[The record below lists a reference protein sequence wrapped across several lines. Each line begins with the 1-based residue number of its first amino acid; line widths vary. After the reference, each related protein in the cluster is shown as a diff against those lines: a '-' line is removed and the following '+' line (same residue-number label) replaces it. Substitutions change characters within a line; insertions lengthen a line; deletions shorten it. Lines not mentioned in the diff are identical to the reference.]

1 MGSVTGYTRRT
12 ANIGSGA
19 GGGAAIKTI
28 YTDND
33 TIDDQIREVSL
44 YGNTSSDKLIFQNL
58 ASDDIF
64 TIYGNKK
71 VIVGTQITL
80 DATGVNTIAIQQNL
94 SLGSDY
100 AHIVYNNAGNGVYY
114 LSKNG
119 VIESYFPS
127 GGTSLINFNSFI
139 NFWSRS
145 AGDNFA
151 YYSTN
156 SDGLAT
162 FQVRNESKIGTI
174 YLGNAS
180 GVTQTFL
187 KGGNGSYHLNDL
199 AIGSTTSNSSAIL
212 DIQSTVKGL
221 GLPTMTTVQKN
232 AIVTPRVGL
241 VVYDSTLLSIS
252 SYNGAAWV

>member
-1 MGSVTGYTRRT
+1 MGIITGYSRRT
-12 ANIGSGA
+12 ANIG
-19 GGGAAIKTI
+19 GGGGGGVVNTI
-28 YTDND
+28 YSASDVIAN
-33 TIDDQIREVSL
+33 QVREVTL
-44 YGNTSSDKLIFQNL
+44 YGNTSSDQLNFQNL
-58 ASDDIF
+58 AGNDIF

-71 VIVGTQITL
+71 VIIGTQITL
-80 DATGVNTIAIQQNL
+80 DSTVVTNTAIQQNL
-94 SLGSDY
+94 AVPSDY

-119 VIESYFPS
+119 VIESYYPS
-127 GGTSLINFNSFI
+127 GGTCIINFGGFI
-139 NFWSRS
+139 NFWSKS
-145 AGDNFA
+145 VGDNFA

-162 FQVRNESKIGTI
+162 FQIRNESKIGTM
-174 YLGNAS
+174 YLGNAV

-199 AIGSTTSNSSAIL
+199 AIGATSSNSSAIL
-212 DIQSTVKGL
+212 DIQSTVKGF
-221 GLPTMTTVQKN
+221 GLPAMTTVQKN

-241 VVYDSTLLSIS
+241 VVYDTTLLSIS